1 MTFGIINSNSN
12 PEEKAESIWNA
23 YDVDFNDEL
32 PVKAIKTLL
41 EDIFECSVDVVDTL
55 FKEGIDD
62 HKSDYFA
69 NLTMRKKSFL
79 VEVFSKF

>member
-23 YDVDFNDEL
+23 YDDAFNDEL
-32 PVKAIKTLL
+32 PVKAIQTLL

-55 FKEGIDD
+55 FKNGIDD
-62 HKSDYFA
+62 RNADYLA
-69 NLTMRKKSFL
+69 DLTKRK
-79 VEVFSKF
+79 